1 MVGFTIQNVTEGLA
15 IVAPMARSK
24 PQIRRLLA
32 LGLLA
37 GAPAIVGAWIGSIAF
52 NASLA
57 AFLFGVAGG
66 AVVEV
71 AEVIWPAMR
80 DSAGR
85 ASTSSRSQGS
95 RSASDPHVTS
105 LFT

>member
-1 MVGFTIQNVTEGLA
+1 
-15 IVAPMARSK
+15 MARSK

-66 AVVEV
+66 AVVQV

-85 ASTSSRSQGS
+85 AVNFLSLAGI
-95 RSASDPHVTS
+95 AVGFGILYVTS